1 MDKRTLLAIVLS
13 LAVLL
18 IYQMFFAKPSAPPQ
32 VPTEAGEA
40 QQVQKDVAI
49 KPVTPAVIAIPKK
62 TTVKREI
69 APKDIK
75 VETSLYTAIF
85 STRGAGLKSFK
96 LKEYQKDCTICA
108 NDIYPLIKKFIIG
121 SKDKPYVKSDE
132 AVELIKVKEGMPY
145 PLAITFPESSEDI
158 AADSM
163 FEANVAKLNML
174 GAKEKQRIV
183 FSGTYDG
190 IMKVEKIYTFDPDHY
205 TIVLDVK
212 MYNLTGTP
220 LTQIP
225 RLSWQQYVDPQKEDD
240 SYGHEGPVVSVAKS
254 IERQEVKKLDK
265 EEMLGPNVLWGGFES
280 KYFIASFIPE
290 NPSLT
295 SVIMNRD
302 EQNMVSVSIKGQKE
316 VIPGGQSSLVSYSL
330 YLGPKEH
337 SLLKPL
343 NVGLEDS
350 IDFGS
355 WMKWLAI
362 PFLLILNFLYSFV
375 HNYGIAIILLTT
387 IIKLIF
393 WPLGNLSYKSM
404 KKMQKVQPKINE
416 LKQKYKNDQAK
427 IGQETMALYR
437 AHKINPLSGC
447 LPMLIQLPVFLGLYK
462 TLLYSI
468 ELRHAPFFWWIQD
481 LSAKDPY
488 YITPIVMGLTQFIQQ
503 KMTPPMGDPMQAK
516 LMMFMPVILTFF
528 FLNFPAGLVIYWLFN
543 NILSIGQQFYINRKS
558 AN

>member
-1 MDKRTLLAIVLS
+1 MDKKTLLAIVLS

-18 IYQMFFAKPSAPPQ
+18 VYQMFFTKPPVPQ
-32 VPTEAGEA
+32 KVPAGAREA
-40 QQVQKDVAI
+40 QQVQKDAAI
-49 KPVTPAVIAIPKK
+49 KPIAPAVITTAKK
-62 TTVKREI
+62 TTVKRNI

-85 STRGAGLKSFK
+85 STKGAGLKSFK
-96 LKEYQKDCTICA
+96 LKEYQKDCTKCA
-108 NDIYPLIKKFIIG
+108 NDIYPLLKNSIIG
-121 SKDKPYVKSDE
+121 SKDKPYVKSNE
-132 AVELIKVKEGMPY
+132 TVELINVKEGMPY
-145 PLAITFPESSEDI
+145 PLAITFPESSENI

-163 FEANVAKLNML
+163 FEANVAKLSL
-174 GAKEKQRIV
+174 VGAKEKQRII

-190 IMKVEKIYTFDPDHY
+190 VMKLEKIYTFDPNNY
-205 TIVLDVK
+205 TVTLDVK
-212 MYNLTGTP
+212 MYNLTGKP
-220 LTQIP
+220 LVQIP
-225 RLSWQQYVDPQKEDD
+225 QLSWQQYVDPQMVDD

-254 IERQEVKKLDK
+254 IERQEVKKLNK
-265 EEMLGPNVLWGGFES
+265 EEILGPNVLWGGFES

-302 EQNMVSVSIKGQKE
+302 AQNMVSVGIKGQKE
-316 VIPGGQSSLVSYSL
+316 VIPGGQSSIVSYSL

-337 SLLKPL
+337 RLLKPL

-350 IDFGS
+350 VDFGS

-362 PFLLILNFLYSFV
+362 PFLFILNFLYTFV
-375 HNYGIAIILLTT
+375 HNYGIAIILLTAV
-387 IIKLIF
+387 IKLIF

-404 KKMQKVQPKINE
+404 KEMQKIQPKLNE

-447 LPMLIQLPVFLGLYK
+447 LPMLIQLPVFIGLYK
-462 TLLYSI
+462 ALLYAI
-468 ELRHAPFFWWIQD
+468 ELRHSPFFWWIQD

-488 YITPIVMGLTQFIQQ
+488 YITPVLMGVTQFIQQ
-503 KMTPPMGDPMQAK
+503 KMTPTVGDPMMAK
-516 LMMFMPVILTFF
+516 MMIFMPVVLTFF

-543 NILSIGQQFYINRKS
+543 NILSIGQQFYINKKL